1 MSEIRTANVQY
12 TGAKG
17 PIFNL
22 SFQVAALTL
31 ITFGIYRFW
40 GKTRIRKYIWSST
53 VVDGD
58 RFEYTGTGLEKF
70 LGFLIAVVFLAIYLG
85 LIQIVLTFLGLS
97 LLTEARSNEDIARQ
111 AIAINLSLLSVVPFL
126 FFAIYRARRYRMAR
140 TRWRGIR
147 FGMDKGAWGY
157 VWRAIGHY
165 LLTFVTLG
173 ALLPRMT
180 FHLEKYMADRT
191 WFGDERVTQSGK
203 WTDLYGAMKHI
214 FIGLGLILLG
224 AALAI
229 ALGSEALGGALGFV
243 GYVWFMLG
251 FLYYRVHSFGY
262 LSSHKK
268 LGERVA
274 FSSSPQAGTVLRIY
288 IVGGLLIGVVLA
300 VFGGVAG
307 IVAMGLTQAIMEG
320 NPAAMG
326 PLVPVLLAVSYI
338 ALILVLGAMVTA
350 LITQPVIAHYASTL
364 QVHNVDALDAI
375 RQRAADTGAD
385 AEGFADAL
393 DIGGAI

>member
-1 MSEIRTANVQY
+1 MSEIRTAKIQY
-12 TGAKG
+12 SGAKG

-22 SFQVAALTL
+22 SIVVAALTL

-40 GKTRIRKYIWSST
+40 GKTRIRRYIWSST
-53 VVDGD
+53 ALDGD

-85 LIQIVLTFLGLS
+85 LVQILLTFLGLS
-97 LLTEARSNEDIARQ
+97 LLTEARTEAEMAMQ
-111 AIAINLSLLSVVPFL
+111 AAAINLSFLSVVPFL

-157 VWRAIGHY
+157 AWRAIGHY
-165 LLTFVTLG
+165 LLTAVTFG

-191 WFGDERVTQSGK
+191 WFGDERVTQHGK

-214 FIGLGLILLG
+214 FIGLGIILLG
-224 AALAI
+224 AAVAV
-229 ALGSEALGGALGFV
+229 ALDIGALGGALGFV
-243 GYVWFMLG
+243 GYVWFMVG

-262 LSSHKK
+262 LTSHKT
-268 LGERVA
+268 LGDGVSL
-274 FSSSPQAGTVLRIY
+274 SSSPEAGTILRIY
-288 IVGGLLIGVVLA
+288 IVGGLLIGAVLA

-307 IVAMGLTQAIMEG
+307 MVAMAQMQGIMG
-320 NPAAMG
+320 GGTPSLN
-326 PLVPVLLAVSYI
+326 PLVPLLLAVSYI
-338 ALILVLGAMVTA
+338 ALILVVGAMVTA

-364 QVHNVDALDAI
+364 QVHNTDALDAI